1 MILHI
6 DMDAFYASV
15 EQLDHPE
22 FKGKSVIVG
31 GQSQRSVVSA
41 ANYEARKFGV
51 HSALPMFQA
60 KQKCPDGIFVS
71 PRMERYKEISRKI
84 MDLLKQFTPLLE
96 VVSIDEAY
104 LDITGSNKLHGD
116 PIEIGGQI
124 KSIIKETVRLTCS
137 VGIAP
142 NKFLAKVA
150 SDMNK
155 PDGLTVIRD
164 DEVRNFIESLPIR
177 KVPGV
182 GKKTESQL
190 EQMGVGTLG
199 DINKFSEESLIKK
212 LGKFGRRLKKLSLGI
227 DTSSVEP
234 DPLHKSIS
242 SEKTLPEDTRN
253 LEQLKK
259 YLLKQAETVA
269 AGLRKEGLRA
279 KTITLKLKNSDFKSV
294 TKSRTV
300 AAPTCSAENIY
311 MEAEKLLDTVL
322 LTKKVRLIGVGASG
336 FISAS
341 VPVQMGLFEKEKA
354 AGKTWEQ
361 VDKTLDHIKK
371 KYGQDIIRRASL
383 KEK

>member
-1 MILHI
+1 MIIHI

-22 FKGKSVIVG
+22 FRGKSVIVG

-51 HSALPMFQA
+51 HSAMPMFQA

-96 VVSIDEAY
+96 VGSIDEAY
-104 LDITGSNKLHGD
+104 MDITGSNKLHGD
-116 PIEIGGQI
+116 AIEIGRRI
-124 KSIIKETVRLTCS
+124 KNIIKETVHLTCS

-150 SDMNK
+150 ADMNK
-155 PDGLTVIRD
+155 PDGLMVIRD
-164 DEVRNFIESLPIR
+164 DEVQNFIESLPVR

-182 GKKTESQL
+182 GKKTERQL
-190 EQMGVGTLG
+190 KQMGVATLG
-199 DINKFSEESLIKK
+199 DINKFSEESLIKR
-212 LGKFGRRLKKLSLGI
+212 LGKFGRRLKDLSLGT

-234 DPLHKSIS
+234 DSLHKSIS
-242 SEKTLPEDTRN
+242 SEKTLSEDTQN

-269 AGLRKEGLRA
+269 AGLRKEGVRA
-279 KTITLKLKNSDFKSV
+279 KTITLKIKNSDFKLV

-300 AAPTCSAENIY
+300 AAPTSSAESIY
-311 MEAEKLLDTVL
+311 IEAERLLDTVL

-341 VPVQMGLFEKEKA
+341 VPVQMNLFDKEKEA
-354 AGKTWEQ
+354 ARTWEQ
-361 VDKTLDHIKK
+361 VDKTLNHIKK
-371 KYGQDIIRRASL
+371 KYGKDIIRRASL
-383 KEK
+383 KEN

>member
-15 EQLDHPE
+15 EQLDYPE

-51 HSALPMFQA
+51 HSALPIFQA

-234 DPLHKSIS
+234 DSLHKSIS

-311 MEAEKLLDTVL
+311 IEAEKLLDTVL

-361 VDKTLDHIKK
+361 VDKTLDHINK